1 MNNFKDIFNNCN
13 ENNYSKAI
21 VIEREDKEFLNE
33 SVNKIE
39 HIEDSIKNDVNNYNN
54 INKEYLILDD
64 YVIFIKEENEKNT
77 LSNIDVQVWY
87 KFNKYDLSKF
97 TKDRIEEYE
106 AILNKAIQYMQNYFN
121 EKNISWFKDGKN
133 YKDKISNDI
142 SFVIRYSE
150 NLLRRKYENKR
161 VLSYEMFKNINKLEK
176 YLDNKFKDIISV
188 RVSEIISNIPD
199 DLFNLDIDDVILNEN
214 KFNIESMN
222 KYSITSEVDKVLIDK
237 EKDIEVEAILVDSK
251 ELDSILSDI
260 ENFDI

>member
-1 MNNFKDIFNNCN
+1 MNNFNDIFNNCN

-161 VLSYEMFKNINKLEK
+161 VLSYEKFKNINKLEK
-176 YLDNKFKDIISV
+176 Y
-188 RVSEIISNIPD
+188 E
-199 DLFNLDIDDVILNEN
+199 
-214 KFNIESMN
+214 
-222 KYSITSEVDKVLIDK
+222 
-237 EKDIEVEAILVDSK
+237 
-251 ELDSILSDI
+251 
-260 ENFDI
+260 

>member
-1 MNNFKDIFNNCN
+1 MNNFNDIFNNCN

-161 VLSYEMFKNINKLEK
+161 VLSYEKFKNINK
-176 YLDNKFKDIISV
+176 
-188 RVSEIISNIPD
+188 
-199 DLFNLDIDDVILNEN
+199 
-214 KFNIESMN
+214 
-222 KYSITSEVDKVLIDK
+222 
-237 EKDIEVEAILVDSK
+237 
-251 ELDSILSDI
+251 
-260 ENFDI
+260 

>member
-87 KFNKYDLSKF
+87 KFNKYD
-97 TKDRIEEYE
+97 
-106 AILNKAIQYMQNYFN
+106 
-121 EKNISWFKDGKN
+121 
-133 YKDKISNDI
+133 
-142 SFVIRYSE
+142 
-150 NLLRRKYENKR
+150 
-161 VLSYEMFKNINKLEK
+161 
-176 YLDNKFKDIISV
+176 
-188 RVSEIISNIPD
+188 
-199 DLFNLDIDDVILNEN
+199 
-214 KFNIESMN
+214 
-222 KYSITSEVDKVLIDK
+222 
-237 EKDIEVEAILVDSK
+237 
-251 ELDSILSDI
+251 
-260 ENFDI
+260 

>member
-1 MNNFKDIFNNCN
+1 M
-13 ENNYSKAI
+13 
-21 VIEREDKEFLNE
+21 
-33 SVNKIE
+33 
-39 HIEDSIKNDVNNYNN
+39 
-54 INKEYLILDD
+54 
-64 YVIFIKEENEKNT
+64 
-77 LSNIDVQVWY
+77 
-87 KFNKYDLSKF
+87 SKF

-161 VLSYEMFKNINKLEK
+161 VLSYEKFKNINKLEK